1 MKKIDLT
8 GSRLAG
14 GNPLT
19 PREEN
24 DFYATPPS
32 SVEDLLNNYKI
43 EGNSFYEP
51 CVGQGHISKVLKQHF
66 PNAKIVETDL
76 IYRGVGIGDVDFVK
90 TDVLSNVL
98 GNKKVDWVIT
108 NPPFKYAKE
117 FIQKSLDIT
126 NKGVAMFLKISFLET
141 TSRKEFLQNSPL
153 KYVYVFSKRQNPMKE
168 GLELNPLT
176 GKKWSSTI
184 CFAWF
189 IWEHGYTGEPVI
201 RWI

>member
-126 NKGVAMFLKISFLET
+126 NKGVTMFLKISFLET

>member
-98 GNKKVDWVIT
+98 ENEKVDWVIT